1 MDQLAL
7 VLLALLKLSLLLLA
21 LLLLA
26 LLLLSLLLLA
36 QPLPTLLTPDAG
48 LTVDQN
54 RELFSG
60 SFFLGAFSGNFV
72 SGNFFPVTGRGLG
85 KVE

>member
-26 LLLLSLLLLA
+26 LLLLALLLPA
-36 QPLPTLLTPDAG
+36 QLLPTLLTPDAG

-54 RELFSG
+54 WELFSG
-60 SFFLGAFSGNFV
+60 SFFWELCFWEL
-72 SGNFFPVTGRGLG
+72 FPSDWEGTW
-85 KVE
+85 